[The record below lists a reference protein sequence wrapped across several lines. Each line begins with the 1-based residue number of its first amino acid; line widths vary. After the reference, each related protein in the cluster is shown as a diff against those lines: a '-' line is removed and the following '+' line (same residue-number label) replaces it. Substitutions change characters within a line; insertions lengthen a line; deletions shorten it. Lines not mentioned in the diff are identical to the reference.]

1 MLARQPSPR
10 AGKLG
15 QSLVETVIFLP
26 VLVVIFLGM
35 FYMKG
40 LLNTKMRA
48 VEAARYVTWE
58 NTWIP
63 REGIAKD
70 VIEDGRP
77 RGQKNDTTLRNEL
90 VQVGLGAYLFRVQ
103 GTKRKEALDT
113 YLNRVQPGSL
123 PMIVGVPVVVTQ
135 LFGGSAGF
143 GGGNTSQFSNNPD
156 RNNPPQQNGGSSSG
170 SGPLSG
176 LGLGNGLNDLLN
188 IVGGAAFTVYG
199 VMANQTKWGTESD
212 ESVITSQVVYHY
224 QAGGTTLFVPRFIAE
239 QSSILSH
246 PFNIK
251 RSDDQ
256 EEHHRL
262 AGDGSSCE
270 DVNNIGHIFDLWLF
284 PSGFGA
290 GAGVTRAP
298 KCAFAAIATV
308 ANFLGALNPFSPGV
322 PLRIPNGT
330 LKEYPEMDLPASAG
344 NGGTGNSGG
353 SGPGGG
359 NTQPPRS

>member
-1 MLARQPSPR
+1 MPSQPPSAR
-10 AGKLG
+10 AGNLG

-40 LLNTKMRA
+40 LLDTKMRA

-77 RGQKNDTTLRNEL
+77 RAQKDDTTLRNEL

-103 GTKRKEALDT
+103 GTKRKEALGD
-113 YLNRVQPGSL
+113 YFSRVQPGSL
-123 PMIVGVPVVVTQ
+123 PMKVGVPAVVTQ

-143 GGGNTSQFSNNPD
+143 GGGSTSQFSSNPD
-156 RNNPPQQNGGSSSG
+156 SAPGSSGGSSSG
-170 SGPLSG
+170 GGVLSG
-176 LGLGNGLNDLLN
+176 LDLGSGLNDLLN

-199 VMANQTKWGTESD
+199 LMGHQTKWGSESD
-212 ESVITSQVVYHY
+212 ESVLTSQVVYHY
-224 QAGGTTLFVPRFIAE
+224 QAGGTTIFVPRFIAE

-251 RSDDQ
+251 RSDDN

-262 AGDGSSCE
+262 AGDGSSCM
-270 DVNNIGHIFDLWLF
+270 DTNNLGHIFDLWLF
-284 PSGFGA
+284 PSGQPTA
-290 GAGVTRAP
+290 LRAP

-344 NGGTGNSGG
+344 VGGGAAGSGGGTGSGLGGG
-353 SGPGGG
+353 SS
-359 NTQPPRS
+359 TPPSS